1 MQPHLPHKLAAWV
14 LAASVFGAMASQS
27 QAAGE
32 SISINF
38 GSNEGTIPD
47 SSTAGLSSVTGSN
60 WNQFSDASQS
70 TRQALKDNNGAAT
83 GADVTWSSKNIW
95 QTNAAPTTG
104 DGQLLKG
111 YLDDGNGINITVSGL
126 DFLTYKDNLSNI
138 LICSILAM
146 TRKKAE
152 GELSNESVDLCTA
165 EQREG

>member
-14 LAASVFGAMASQS
+14 LAASVPLGHGSS
-27 QAAGE
+27 PQAAGE

-60 WNQFSDASQS
+60 WNQFGDASQS
-70 TRQALKDNNGAAT
+70 TGQALKDNNGAST

-95 QTNAAPTTG
+95 QTDATPTTG

-126 DFLTYKDNLSNI
+126 MIFLPTVS
-138 LICSILAM
+138 
-146 TRKKAE
+146 TF
-152 GELSNESVDLCTA
+152 TA
-165 EQREG
+165 TPTTARTFPPKPSTASPTHGTALPQ